1 MKTILISEIGENH
14 YGRWDVCRGLV
25 EESAANGAT
34 IAKFQT
40 YTGEQW
46 GKEHEFYEWFNG
58 VSMPIDVHFEM
69 QALCRQKGIGFLS
82 SPFTVRAAKFLI
94 ETMGL
99 SAVKIASGR
108 VVHHD
113 IFEYINSQ
121 SNQVKTIYLST
132 GGCSMEEIKAAVDQF
147 DKIDQLYILHCV
159 SQYPTDDENVN
170 LRAMVTLK
178 ETFPQHGIGYSDHS
192 VGINACLAAVVLGAT
207 VLEKHF
213 TYSTKM
219 PGDDHPGAMTPET
232 LAEMVQQIERLEKML
247 GSPEKNRLKVE
258 EDIIGALRH
267 KLNEVDF
274 D

>member
-1 MKTILISEIGENH
+1 
-14 YGRWDVCRGLV
+14 
-25 EESAANGAT
+25 
-34 IAKFQT
+34 
-40 YTGEQW
+40 
-46 GKEHEFYEWFNG
+46 
-58 VSMPIDVHFEM
+58 
-69 QALCRQKGIGFLS
+69 
-82 SPFTVRAAKFLI
+82 
-94 ETMGL
+94 
-99 SAVKIASGR
+99 
-108 VVHHD
+108 
-113 IFEYINSQ
+113 
-121 SNQVKTIYLST
+121 
-132 GGCSMEEIKAAVDQF
+132 MEEIKAAVDQF

-247 GSPEKNRLKVE
+247 GSSEKKRLKVE